1 MSKIE
6 AELTEDLKTQ
16 TKESLNIAVE
26 EYFEKNPEDFAK
38 LQVFGR
44 RVYDFINK
52 PEHLKALGVMQEK
65 LNSFVNNPEYIA
77 IARNITIKLSE
88 INKMLSDPNIQKA
101 FKLFV
106 ELPEKRRMAILSMSE
121 SGWFP
126 FEESI
131 KFVPSEDESIDT
143 YMIGVLEGNYE
154 NLKKKILEKYT
165 ERKAIL
171 TVAFDLIETGNDIAA
186 IPLLLT
192 QIDGISQD
200 NQGVY
205 YFTGKKF
212 PVYLK
217 EKAKEGWDE
226 HTYSLFYSVIEK
238 ANKTFISNRFE
249 SIKGSIDTINILNRN
264 GILHGDKD
272 FLNYAEKP
280 NVYKVLSLLLYVDW
294 MSELLDKKD
303 EY

>member
-6 AELTEDLKTQ
+6 AELTKDLKTQ
-16 TKESLNIAVE
+16 TNESLNIVVK
-26 EYFEKNPEDFAK
+26 EYFEKNPEHLAK

-52 PEHLKALGVMQEK
+52 PEHLKVLGGVQEK

-77 IARNITIKLSE
+77 IARKITIKLSE
-88 INKMLSDPNIQKA
+88 INKTLSDPNVQKA
-101 FKLFV
+101 FKLFL
-106 ELPEKRRMAILSMSE
+106 ELPEKRRVAILSMSE

-131 KFVPSEDESIDT
+131 RLVPSENESIDE
-143 YMIGVLEGNYE
+143 YMIEVIESNYE
-154 NLKKKILEKYT
+154 DLKKKILEKYT

-171 TVAFDLIETGNDIAA
+171 TVAFDLIEAGNDIAA

-217 EKAKEGWDE
+217 ERAKEGWNE
-226 HTYSLFYSVIEK
+226 HTYNLFQSVIER
-238 ANKTFISNRFE
+238 ANKTFISDRFE
-249 SIKGSIDTINILNRN
+249 GIKGSVDKINILNRN

-280 NVYKVLSLLLYVDW
+280 NAYKVLSLLLYVDW
-294 MSELLDKKD
+294 MSELLDEKD
-303 EY
+303 ED